1 MKYLHFRNGDTVP
14 AFGIGTWRTTTDEV
28 YDSVYEALKTGYRH
42 IDSAFLYQ
50 NEEQT
55 GQAIRDAISNG
66 IVTREELFV
75 TSKLWN
81 SFHHP
86 DDVEEGFRISL
97 EKLQLDYIDL
107 YLIHWPVVFRKGVL
121 MPSGPED
128 LIPLESIPIETTWMA
143 MQSLKEKGLVKHL
156 GVSNFSISKIQRL
169 IDKTGIVPEMNQ
181 VEIQPYF
188 QQKELLAYCKQ
199 NGILMTAF
207 YPLGGPTIIRS
218 EKNLFVH
225 PVVMSIAAKHNATS
239 AQILLAWGMARGYAV
254 IPKSIR
260 PDRIKENFDSLKINL
275 DENDMLQMSQLD
287 CGMRMSIAAYSI
299 FEGGYYTFENI
310 FE

>member
-1 MKYLHFRNGDTVP
+1 MKYLHFRDGDAIP

-28 YDSVYEALKTGYRH
+28 YGSVYESLKTGYRH

-50 NEEQT
+50 NEQQT
-55 GQAIRDAISNG
+55 GQAIRDAINHG

-81 SFHHP
+81 SYHHP

-97 EKLQLDYIDL
+97 ENLQLDYIDL
-107 YLIHWPVVFRKGVL
+107 YLIHWPINFKKGVL

-128 LIPLESIPIETTWMA
+128 LVAPETIPPEATWLA
-143 MQSLKEKGLVKHL
+143 MQKLKAQGLVKHL
-156 GVSNFSISKIQRL
+156 GVSNFSISKIQQL
-169 IDKTGIVPEMNQ
+169 IDRTGIVPEMNQ

-188 QQKELLAYCKQ
+188 QQKELLEYCNQ

-225 PVVMSIAAKHNATS
+225 PVVVSIAEKHGATP
-239 AQILLAWGMARGYAV
+239 AQILLAWGMNRGYAV

-260 PDRIKENFDSLKINL
+260 PERIKENFESLKISL
-275 DENDMLQMSQLD
+275 DEVDMQRMSDLD
-287 CGMRMSIAAYSI
+287 SGMRISLAAYSI
-299 FEGGYYTFENI
+299 FEGGYYTLENI
-310 FE
+310 FG

>member
-1 MKYLHFRNGDTVP
+1 MKYLHFRNGDAIP

-50 NEEQT
+50 NEQQT
-55 GQAIRDAISNG
+55 GHAIRDAIDNG
-66 IVTREELFV
+66 IVSREELFV

-86 DDVEEGFRISL
+86 DDVEEGFRLSL
-97 EKLQLDYIDL
+97 ENLQLDYIDL
-107 YLIHWPVVFRKGVL
+107 YLIHWPVVFKKGVL
-121 MPSGPED
+121 MPSGPDD
-128 LIPLESIPIETTWMA
+128 LIPIEEIPLEKTWLA
-143 MQSLKEKGLVKHL
+143 MQKLKEQGLAKHL
-156 GVSNFSISKIQRL
+156 GVSNFSITKIQGL

-188 QQKELLAYCKQ
+188 QQKELLEYCNK

-218 EKNLFVH
+218 DKNLFVH
-225 PVVMSIAAKHNATS
+225 PVVTGIAEKHNATP
-239 AQILLAWGMARGYAV
+239 AQILLAWGMKRGYAV

-260 PDRIKENFDSLKINL
+260 PERIKENFESMGISPDEDDMQRMSDLDS
-275 DENDMLQMSQLD
+275 
-287 CGMRMSIAAYSI
+287 GMRISVAAYSI
-299 FEGGYYTFENI
+299 FEGGYYTLENI
-310 FE
+310 FD

>member
-1 MKYLHFRNGDTVP
+1 MKYLHFRNGDAIP

-50 NEEQT
+50 NEQQT

-66 IVTREELFV
+66 LVTREELFV

-81 SFHHP
+81 SYHHP
-86 DDVEEGFRISL
+86 HDVEEGFRLSL
-97 EKLQLDYIDL
+97 QNLQLDYIDL
-107 YLIHWPVVFRKGVL
+107 YLIHWPVAFKKGVL
-121 MPSGPED
+121 MPSGRDELISLD
-128 LIPLESIPIETTWMA
+128 EIPLENTWLA
-143 MQSLKEKGLVKHL
+143 LQKLKEQGLVKHL
-156 GVSNFSISKIQRL
+156 GVSNFSISKIQGL
-169 IDKTGIVPEMNQ
+169 INKTGIVPEMNQ

-188 QQKELLAYCKQ
+188 QQKELLEYCNQ
-199 NGILMTAF
+199 NSILITAF

-218 EKNLFVH
+218 EMNLFVH
-225 PVVMSIAAKHNATS
+225 PVVTGIAEKHRATP
-239 AQILLAWGMARGYAV
+239 AQILLAWGMKRCYAV

-260 PDRIKENFDSLKINL
+260 PERIKENFESLRISL
-275 DENDMLQMSQLD
+275 DEDDMQRMSYLD
-287 CGMRMSIAAYSI
+287 CGMRMSVAAYSI
-299 FEGGYYTFENI
+299 FEGGYYTLENI